1 LKYKGLAHN
10 EISEMQSGICIGILR
25 NERRKMVNLGNHI
38 VECIWEFIQAF
49 LGAVYLALILL
60 VCVAVVAL
68 LHRFV
73 IARQEG
79 YTESQK

>member
-1 LKYKGLAHN
+1 
-10 EISEMQSGICIGILR
+10 
-25 NERRKMVNLGNHI
+25 MVNLGNHI